1 MFTELVTNV
10 SARARILAATGLLG
24 ASVALPVRAVAQSAP
39 RIVVGAVTDTSGVAV
54 PWALVLVNDKLP
66 GTVADD
72 TGRFRV
78 DAGKR
83 DRATIEVRRI
93 GFRPERFELAFG
105 GDSVVRLAVRL
116 TPAAQMLEAQ
126 QVRAAATI
134 RALDAVGF
142 YERLRDRK
150 LGAGSGTFITPE
162 ELEARQP
169 RLATLALEGVAGV
182 KVARNAAGQGV
193 PMARGG
199 TCPMTIYLGGVRLQT
214 SGTSVGGYAP
224 GSMMGMMRGT
234 SAGRSDPTLDELIA
248 ANDVAA
254 IEVYPRGV
262 NAPPRFQMTNGTCG
276 VVAIWTGSR
285 KAKSK

>member
-1 MFTELVTNV
+1 MSRTRLHALSLVV
-10 SARARILAATGLLG
+10 LLL
-24 ASVALPVRAVAQSAP
+24 LPPPCIVAQEN
-39 RIVVGAVTDTSGVAV
+39 RRVVTGSITDTSGVAV
-54 PWALVLVNDKLP
+54 PWALVLVNDRLP

-78 DAGKR
+78 DAGRR

-105 GDSVVRLAVRL
+105 GDSVVHLAVRL

-126 QVRAAATI
+126 QVRAAATL

-142 YERLRDRK
+142 YDRLRERK

-199 TCPMTIYLGGVRLQT
+199 TCPMTIYLDGVRLQT

-248 ANDVAA
+248 ANDLAA
-254 IEVYPRGV
+254 IEVYARAV
-262 NAPPRFQMTNGTCG
+262 NAPPQFQMTNGTCG
-276 VVAIWTGSR
+276 IIALWTGSR
-285 KAKSK
+285 KTG